1 MRFAEAVNTCL
12 NRYATFT
19 GRARRPEYWY
29 FALFALLVVTVTAAL
44 DATLFPENLAG
55 PITTLAGLLLLL
67 PSLAVA
73 TRRLHDQD
81 RSGGWMLVGL
91 LPLVGWIILLVWLA
105 GRGTPGANRYG
116 AESLAVRFAGLP
128 QPPG

>member
-1 MRFAEAVNTCL
+1 MRFAEAVNTAL

-29 FALFALLVVTVTAAL
+29 FALFALLVVTTTAAL

-73 TRRLHDQD
+73 TRRLHDLD
-81 RSGGWMLVGL
+81 RSGWWMLVGL
-91 LPLVGWIILLVWLA
+91 LPLVGWIILLVWL
-105 GRGTPGANRYG
+105 GGPGTPGANRFG
-116 AESLAVRFAGLP
+116 AESLASRFAGLP
-128 QPPG
+128 QAPG

>member
-1 MRFAEAVNTCL
+1 MRFPEAVNACL

-29 FALFALLVVTVTAAL
+29 FALFTVLVGIVTATL
-44 DATLFPENLAG
+44 DAALFPGTMAG
-55 PITTLAGLLLLL
+55 PINGIAGLLLLL
-67 PSLAVA
+67 PSLAAA
-73 TRRLHDQD
+73 TRRLHDTD
-81 RSGGWMLVGL
+81 RSGWWMLVGL
-91 LPLVGWIILLVWLA
+91 VPLVGWIIVLVWLC
-105 GRGTPGANRYG
+105 GRGTPGANRFG